1 MGHSSESVV
10 DAGGGCWGSLSKR
23 RGEELIPHR
32 RNKIDEGG
40 KVEDGRRRIVIVGFD
55 NLDEDDVEKDKD
67 P

>member
-10 DAGGGCWGSLSKR
+10 DAGGGCWESLSKR
-23 RGEELIPHR
+23 RGEELIPQR
-32 RNKIDEGG
+32 RNGEGG
-40 KVEDGRRRIVIVGFD
+40 KVDDGRRRIVVVGFN